1 MQEKLVSSVMHR
13 KTCKLQTPTQLLL
26 CMGCDCARQIAFP
39 YSFARINLATRSES
53 VASSVMRRKA
63 CKPLHSAGKTCK
75 LCYARENQAVSRSM
89 GKGVVFIFTAVSFFY
104 YFNEKNQT

>member
-1 MQEKLVSSVMHR
+1 MV
-13 KTCKLQTPTQLLL
+13 T
-26 CMGCDCARQIAFP
+26 G
-39 YSFARINLATRSES
+39 YES
-53 VASSVMRRKA
+53 VASSVMHRKA
-63 CKPLHSAGKTCK
+63 WKPLHGAGKTCK